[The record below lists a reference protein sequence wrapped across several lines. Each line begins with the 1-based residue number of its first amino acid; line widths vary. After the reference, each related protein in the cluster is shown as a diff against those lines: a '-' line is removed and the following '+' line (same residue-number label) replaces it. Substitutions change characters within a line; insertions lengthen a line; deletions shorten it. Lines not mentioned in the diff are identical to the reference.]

1 MRPGPAADQLCVFHM
16 SLCLFWEGGCRE
28 FEIGF
33 SLCRAGWHRTPLCL
47 SVKCKMELKIETL
60 GKKYPYHHGL
70 VAWPVIS
77 TTYEVDTGRLQSQD
91 LPRPHTK
98 FQANKGYMVR
108 LCLKKEKKRIIRGNV
123 A

>member
-16 SLCLFWEGGCRE
+16 SLCLFREGGCRE

-60 GKKYPYHHGL
+60 GKKYHYHQGL

-108 LCLKKEKKRIIRGNV
+108 LCLKKEKKKE
-123 A
+123 